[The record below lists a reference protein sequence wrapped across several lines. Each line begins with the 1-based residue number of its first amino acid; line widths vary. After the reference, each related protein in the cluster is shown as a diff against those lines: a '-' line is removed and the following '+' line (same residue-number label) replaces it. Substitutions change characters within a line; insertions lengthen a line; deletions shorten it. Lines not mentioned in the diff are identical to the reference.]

1 MSLSSRSAYTATA
14 RAALAGATLS
24 CAVLAAGRAQAASWD
39 FDPRVEVGAEYD
51 DNYRL
56 APVNQPKVPA
66 YGSIAD
72 VSFTERLLDPRYELD
87 IAPRVHNTFFPD
99 DHTDQ
104 STDGYLDLSGHYN
117 TQRATFGGLIS
128 YANETVIASELLSAS
143 FPGLGLGQTTGEET
157 GLVSFHNRRVLERF
171 LPNMSYDFSPRW
183 HLRAE
188 GEYENASF
196 SQNVIEQQG
205 VTSNVFAQEGFK
217 DYYLKGG
224 LQYDFSQR
232 YDLVTSLEGAKF
244 LPDGSPTT
252 TERYGVEWQFEGR
265 PNQILQYYARLGV
278 NEVHAH
284 TLVDGNI
291 DKTLVVGG
299 AGATWTYQLSQY
311 TIDLIRDLSPSAG
324 GAVVQHDEIRGR
336 MLKALTPRLY
346 TVLAARYVR
355 VRGASD
361 TILGIVG
368 SDYRAASAA
377 LQYQITRNYR
387 LSGEYDYTWQHFQ
400 GEPSSRSNG
409 VTVSIIWQ
417 PLSRYNPVPD
427 YNRLPLDRDRAK

>member
-1 MSLSSRSAYTATA
+1 MSSSSRN
-14 RAALAGATLS
+14 ALTGVALS
-24 CAVLAAGRAQAASWD
+24 CAVLAADRAHAGNWD
-39 FDPRVEVGAEYD
+39 FNPRIEVGAMYD

-56 APVNQPKVPA
+56 APTNQPSIPA

-72 VSFTERLLDPRYELD
+72 VSFTERLVDPRYEFD
-87 IAPRVHNTFFPD
+87 ISPRVHNTLFPD

-104 STDGYLDLSGHYN
+104 STDGYLDLSGNYH
-117 TQRATFGGLIS
+117 TQKATFGGLFS
-128 YANETVIASELLSAS
+128 YSNETVIASELLSAS
-143 FPGLGLGQTTGEET
+143 FPGEGLGQTTGEET

-171 LPNMSYDFSPRW
+171 VPNMTYDFSPRW
-183 HLRAE
+183 HLKAE

-196 SQNVIEQQG
+196 SHNFIEQQG
-205 VTSNVFAQEGFK
+205 QSSTFFEQQGFK
-217 DYYLKGG
+217 DYYAKGG
-224 LQYDFSQR
+224 LQYDLSQR
-232 YDLVTSLEGAKF
+232 YDLITSISGAKF
-244 LPDGSPTT
+244 LPDGSPTD
-252 TERYGVEWQFEGR
+252 TERYGIETQFEGR
-265 PNQILQYYARLGV
+265 PNQILQYYARVGV

-299 AGATWTYQLSQY
+299 AGVTWTYQLSQY
-311 TIDLIRDLSPSAG
+311 TMDAIRDLSPSAG
-324 GAVVQHDEIRGR
+324 GAVVQHDEVRGR
-336 MLKALTPRLY
+336 LLKGLTPRLY

-368 SDYRAASAA
+368 SDYTAASAG

-387 LSGEYDYTWQHFQ
+387 LSGEYDYTWQRFQ
-400 GEPSSRSNG
+400 NEPSSRSNG
-409 VTVSIIWQ
+409 ITISIIWQ

-427 YNRLPLDRDRAK
+427 FNRLPLDRAK

>member
-1 MSLSSRSAYTATA
+1 MLSSSRN
-14 RAALAGATLS
+14 ALTGVALS
-24 CAVLAAGRAQAASWD
+24 CAVLAAGRAHAGSWD
-39 FDPRVEVGAEYD
+39 FNPRIEVGAMYD

-56 APVNQPKVPA
+56 APSDQPKIPA

-72 VSFTERLLDPRYELD
+72 VSFTERLIDPRYEFD
-87 IAPRVHNTFFPD
+87 ISPRVHNTLFPD

-104 STDGYLDLSGHYN
+104 STDGYLDLSGNYH
-117 TQRATFGGLIS
+117 TQRATFGGLFS
-128 YANETVIASELLSAS
+128 YSNETVIASELLSAS

-171 LPNMSYDFSPRW
+171 VPNMTYDFSPRW
-183 HLRAE
+183 HLKAE

-196 SQNVIEQQG
+196 SHNFIEQQG
-205 VTSNVFAQEGFK
+205 VSSTFFEQQGFK

-232 YDLVTSLEGAKF
+232 YDLVTSVTAAKF
-244 LPDGSPTT
+244 LPDGSPTD
-252 TERYGVEWQFEGR
+252 TERYGVETQWEGR
-265 PNQILQYYARLGV
+265 PNQVLQYYARVGV

-299 AGATWTYQLSQY
+299 AGITWTYQLSQY
-311 TIDLIRDLSPSAG
+311 TMDAIRDLSPSAG
-324 GAVVQHDEIRGR
+324 GAVVQHDEVRGR
-336 MLKALTPRLY
+336 VLKAITPRLY

-368 SDYRAASAA
+368 SDYTAASAA

-387 LSGEYDYTWQHFQ
+387 LSGEYDYTWQRFQ
-400 GEPSSRSNG
+400 GEPNSRSNG
-409 VTVSIIWQ
+409 VTISIIWQ

-427 YNRLPLDRDRAK
+427 YNRLPLDRAK

>member
-1 MSLSSRSAYTATA
+1 MSLSFRN
-14 RAALAGATLS
+14 ALAAGATVS
-24 CAVLAAGRAQAASWD
+24 CAVLAVGRAYAGNWD
-39 FDPRVEVGAEYD
+39 FQPRVEVGGMYD

-56 APVNQPKVPA
+56 APTNQPKIPA

-72 VSFTERLLDPRYELD
+72 VSFTEKLIDQRYEFD

-117 TQRATFGGLIS
+117 TQRATFGGLFS
-128 YANETVIASELLSAS
+128 YSNETVIASELLSAS

-157 GLVSFHNRRVLERF
+157 GLVSFHNRRVLTRF

-183 HLRAE
+183 HLKAE

-196 SQNVIEQQG
+196 SHNFISQQG
-205 VTSNVFAQEGFK
+205 VTSNLFEQQGFK
-217 DYYLKGG
+217 DYYGKAG

-232 YDLVTSLEGAKF
+232 YDLVTSLSGAKF
-244 LPDGSPTT
+244 LPDGSPTDT
-252 TERYGVEWQFEGR
+252 DRYGVETQFEGR
-265 PNQILQYYARLGV
+265 PNQILQYYARVGV
-278 NEVHAH
+278 NRVHAN

-299 AGATWTYQLSQY
+299 AGVTWTYQTSQY
-311 TIDLIRDLSPSAG
+311 TMDAIRDLSPSAG
-324 GAVVQHDEIRGR
+324 GAVVQHDEVRGR
-336 MLKALTPRLY
+336 ALKALTPRLY

-355 VRGASD
+355 VRGASN

-368 SDYRAASAA
+368 SDYTAASAA

-387 LSGEYDYTWQHFQ
+387 LSGEYDYTWQRFQ
-400 GEPSSRSNG
+400 DEPSSRSNG
-409 VTVSIIWQ
+409 ITISVIWQ

-427 YNRLPLDRDRAK
+427 YNRLQLDRAK

>member
-1 MSLSSRSAYTATA
+1 MSSSFRSAYTASA
-14 RAALAGATLS
+14 RAALVGASLS
-24 CAVLAAGRAQAASWD
+24 CAVLATGRAQAASWD
-39 FDPRVEVGAEYD
+39 FNPRVEVGAEYN

-56 APVNQPKVPA
+56 ATVNQPKIPA

-72 VSFTERLLDPRYELD
+72 VSFTERLLDPRYEFD

-104 STDGYLDLSGHYN
+104 STDGYLDLSGNYH
-117 TQRATFGGLIS
+117 TQRATFGGLLS

-171 LPNMSYDFSPRW
+171 LPNMTYDFSPRW
-183 HLRAE
+183 HLKAE

-196 SQNVIEQQG
+196 SHNFIEQQG
-205 VTSNVFAQEGFK
+205 LSSNFFEQQGFK

-224 LQYDFSQR
+224 VQYDFSQR
-232 YDLVTSLEGAKF
+232 YDLVTSLDGAKF

-265 PNQILQYYARLGV
+265 PSQILQYYARVGV

-299 AGATWTYQLSQY
+299 AGVTWTYQLSQY
-311 TIDLIRDLSPSAG
+311 TMDVIRDLSPSAG
-324 GAVVQHDEIRGR
+324 GAVVQHDEVRGR

-355 VRGASD
+355 VRGASN

-387 LSGEYDYTWQHFQ
+387 LAGEYDYTWQHFQ

-417 PLSRYNPVPD
+417 PLSRYNPIPD
-427 YNRLPLDRDRAK
+427 YNRLPLDRAK